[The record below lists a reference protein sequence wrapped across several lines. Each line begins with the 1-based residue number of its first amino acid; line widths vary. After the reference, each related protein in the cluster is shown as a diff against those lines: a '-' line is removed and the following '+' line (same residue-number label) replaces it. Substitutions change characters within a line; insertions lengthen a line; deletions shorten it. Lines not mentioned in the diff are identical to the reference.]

1 MQKQEF
7 GAEKMGLEYVKFM
20 RNSFRTSMESA
31 NLMQDQGERLLNL
44 MVKQGEAGY
53 EELSKALGEWADNY
67 KRAREQFQSTVEEN
81 LAKLEEFLSRKE

>member
-20 RNSFRTSMESA
+20 RNAFRTSMESA
-31 NLMQDQGERLLNL
+31 TLMQNQGEKLLEL
-44 MVKQGEAGY
+44 ILRQSEAGY
-53 EELSKALGEWADNY
+53 EELSKTLGEWADNY

-81 LAKLEEFLSRKE
+81 LAKLEEFLSKKE

>member
-20 RNSFRTSMESA
+20 RNAFRTSMESA
-31 NLMQDQGERLLNL
+31 TLMQDQGEKLLNL
-44 MVKQGEAGY
+44 MVKQDEAGY
-53 EELSKALGEWADNY
+53 EEWKKALGEWVDNY

-81 LAKLEEFLSRKE
+81 LTKLEKFLSKKE